1 MSLKVDL
8 EKLIKNFKITNLDN
22 FILYLKDVW
31 NDLSQRSD
39 KKGISKVTFNSYY
52 KLPGLIS
59 QRLFSVFDL
68 KNKGSIDL
76 NEFIN
81 GMKSLFYNSFE
92 TSSKFIFNFYD
103 FDKDGLIDKNDI
115 RTVLSYISSDNLNY
129 DSDIITYFEIY
140 VNY

>member
-8 EKLIKNFKITNLDN
+8 EKLIKNFKITNLDD

-68 KNKGSIDL
+68 KNNGSIDL

-81 GMKSLFYNSFE
+81 GMKSLFYDSFE

-129 DSDIITYFEIY
+129 DSDIITYF
-140 VNY
+140 

>member
-8 EKLIKNFKITNLDN
+8 EKLIKNFKITNLDD

-68 KNKGSIDL
+68 KNNGSIDL

-81 GMKSLFYNSFE
+81 GMKSLFYDSFE
-92 TSSKFIFNFYD
+92 TSSKLY
-103 FDKDGLIDKNDI
+103 LISMI
-115 RTVLSYISSDNLNY
+115 IIMRTRKMRIKMR
-129 DSDIITYFEIY
+129 
-140 VNY
+140 